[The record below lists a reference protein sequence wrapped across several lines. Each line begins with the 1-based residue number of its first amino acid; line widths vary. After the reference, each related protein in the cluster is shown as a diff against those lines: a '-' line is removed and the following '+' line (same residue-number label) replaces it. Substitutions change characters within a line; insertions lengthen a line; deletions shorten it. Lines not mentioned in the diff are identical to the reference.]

1 MLALITKE
9 IKSKSFCKI
18 SHNMVEPAV
27 DNCVLPF
34 ERATFK
40 TILGKS
46 CISLVSHVNIQNMT
60 ASEKA
65 GI

>member
-1 MLALITKE
+1 
-9 IKSKSFCKI
+9 
-18 SHNMVEPAV
+18 MVEPAV
-27 DNCVLPF
+27 DNCVLFSF